1 MRGVFFSVEEFAT
14 FGGWS
19 WCSRRIVLESNLIV
33 NVKQLAFG
41 EAGNKFFS
49 HKFHK
54 FSQIRTR
61 TNSVREGSSNAS
73 LCLKVLNFHI

>member
-1 MRGVFFSVEEFAT
+1 MRGVFFSIEEFGT
-14 FGGWS
+14 FGAWR

-41 EAGNKFFS
+41 EAGNKFFC

-61 TNSVREGSSNAS
+61 TLATINLDIFRSSW
-73 LCLKVLNFHI
+73 LILPR